1 MSKVNYVCATCGQ
14 DFTRICSANR
24 HNNHFHFGNGIIV
37 RTLEYIIGRIN
48 GQFLPPSS
56 ANNNSSNRI
65 INKWW
70 HNNSNYNSSR
80 LFAGNNYNNNAL
92 RGGSGNGRFTVV
104 PDQIGNALGCGT
116 VGQPVKS
123 NNNVSKDISKIASPY
138 NINPRLQ
145 SPSQLSDKLAHTK
158 QSDIFGEFQQRISKF
173 AEIKTL
179 LTPYLSHQDIYT
191 LLALFA
197 FESISSGNNHFLD
210 QMLIQV
216 RQTVKFRQD
225 RDQLLSSD
233 LPFSVNNNNNH
244 MAASPRANSLIGNNR
259 FIAQNKNFQ
268 NYPPPPFTPTPPLQ
282 QQPPLEQQGQ
292 NFHPI
297 FFYTFLR
304 PPRSLDEISNIMR
317 NISAKL

>member
-1 MSKVNYVCATCGQ
+1 MSKINYVCATCGQ
-14 DFTRICSANR
+14 DFTRRCSANR
-24 HNNHFHFGNGIIV
+24 HNNRFHFGNGIIV

-48 GQFLPPSS
+48 GQFPPPPSS

-65 INKWW
+65 IKKWW
-70 HNNSNYNSSR
+70 HNNSNR

-92 RGGSGNGRFTVV
+92 RGGSGNGRFTTI
-104 PDQIGNALGCGT
+104 PDQIGNVFGCGT
-116 VGQPVKS
+116 VGQSAKS
-123 NNNVSKDISKIASPY
+123 NNNVSIDNSKIASPY

-145 SPSQLSDKLAHTK
+145 SPSSLPDKPAHTK
-158 QSDIFGEFQQRISKF
+158 QSDIFEEFQQRISKF

-233 LPFSVNNNNNH
+233 LPFSVNNNNNNH

-268 NYPPPPFTPTPPLQ
+268 NYPSPPFTLPPPLQ
-282 QQPPLEQQGQ
+282 
-292 NFHPI
+292 
-297 FFYTFLR
+297 
-304 PPRSLDEISNIMR
+304 
-317 NISAKL
+317 